1 MAENSP
7 RGTNWVEIPAVGSA
21 EGRGMGALD
30 MARTLRSGG
39 RPSAAADLALHVLD
53 AMESINSSAASGAT
67 ARLST
72 TCASSDL
79 LPPGAGTR
87 CGSRPRFYAEALVP
101 GACGWKA
108 VGTTASTPKTWPR
121 VDHRPTRL
129 QALVN
134 PTNVI
139 NAVQTF
145 YPPVKHFARFSA
157 IHGGKT
163 GPPALL
169 AGLNKTIANLS
180 ATPMKAGN
188 PCDRVFQLGL
198 RP

>member
-1 MAENSP
+1 M
-7 RGTNWVEIPAVGSA
+7 RFW
-21 EGRGMGALD
+21 
-30 MARTLRSGG
+30 
-39 RPSAAADLALHVLD
+39 PSAALKAAEWAPWIWPGPCAPAEDRERPPIWRFTCWTRWSRSTAPRPREPPRACQRPALRPT
-53 AMESINSSAASGAT
+53 SA
-67 ARLST
+67 
-72 TCASSDL
+72 
-79 LPPGAGTR
+79 PGVGTR
-87 CGSRPRFYAEALVP
+87 CGSRLRFYVEALVP

-145 YPPVKHFARFSA
+145 YPPAKRFARFSA

-188 PCDRVFQLGL
+188 PSDRVFQWGL

>member
-1 MAENSP
+1 
-7 RGTNWVEIPAVGSA
+7 
-21 EGRGMGALD
+21 MGARD
-30 MARTLRSGG
+30 MSRTLRSGRAESG
-39 RPSAAADLALHVLD
+39 RRFGASRAGRDGVDQQLRGLGSHRALVNDLRFVRPSAPGWDPLRKSL
-53 AMESINSSAASGAT
+53 
-67 ARLST
+67 RL
-72 TCASSDL
+72 
-79 LPPGAGTR
+79 
-87 CGSRPRFYAEALVP
+87 YAEALCQGP
-101 GACGWKA
+101 ADGA

-145 YPPVKHFARFSA
+145 YPPAKRFARFSA

-180 ATPMKAGN
+180 ATPMKA
-188 PCDRVFQLGL
+188 
-198 RP
+198 